1 MILTRTLLLIAVT
14 LIALSSLW
22 SGAGDT
28 ASAPSQCT
36 SCTFAM
42 VLDDMPDNTGDA
54 SAQGANI
61 SADPADPFVAG
72 FLQAAAPDVRA
83 ELADTPPP
91 PYKPE
96 PARVLLR
103 PPRPA

>member
-14 LIALSSLW
+14 LVSLSSLW
-22 SGAGDT
+22 SGADDA
-28 ASAPSQCT
+28 ASAPTQCA

-42 VLDDMPDNTGDA
+42 VLDDMPDNTGDTT
-54 SAQGANI
+54 AQGANI

-72 FLQAAAPDVRA
+72 FLAAAVPDTRA
-83 ELADTPPP
+83 ELAATPPP